1 MRGFWRPG
9 PLLWL
14 GALLGL
20 YLAVPLVA
28 FVVRFVGSNQRGFG
42 EPGLAGALYVSTV
55 CSTIS
60 LSIIALLGIPLAYVL
75 ARSRRRLV
83 GVLGVVVQLPLALPP
98 VMSGILLIYLV
109 GPYTTVGR
117 FFGGNL
123 TNSMAGIV
131 LAQTFVAAPF
141 LVVTARAA
149 FSAVDPGLLDVA
161 ATLGHGELSR
171 FARVAIPVAAAGIR
185 AGLVL
190 AWLRAFGEYG
200 ATVVVAY
207 HPFTLPVY
215 TFNQFSMAGLPTTQA
230 PTALALAAACIVVL
244 VSRARWPRRRA
255 TPLPVPTAPD
265 AVGLPRTM
273 AFDLDARVGTFRV
286 EADWRSASGHM
297 AIVGP
302 SGSGKSTVLRALAG
316 VGEMGAGS
324 VAVGGREISDVAP
337 EDRRVGY
344 VAQGFSLFPHL
355 RVREQLLFAKGASAG
370 EAAYWLD
377 RFGLGGLED
386 RLPRELSGGQ
396 RQRVALAQALCRSP
410 DLLLLD
416 EPFSALDAPVRRD
429 LRAELRSLQRKNGV
443 TTVLVTHDP
452 EEAAV
457 LADEIIV
464 LVEGQVAQAGPRR
477 LVYGRPTSPTVGHLL
492 GVSNVHAGTTT
503 ERGLLLPG
511 GLHVDVP
518 GVDVLGPG
526 VPVWW
531 SIRPERIALGP
542 PDSWELRGDVT
553 DVTDLGSVVD
563 VEVQLADSLVLR
575 ARSFQPVEE
584 GPCSLRL
591 PTEAIDVWPAAPSEG
606 PPRRGDGPATP
617 PGGVTMPGATTPPP
631 A

>member
-1 MRGFWRPG
+1 MRGLWRRG

-14 GALLGL
+14 GALLAL

-28 FVVRFVGSNQRGFG
+28 FVIRFAGSNQRGFG

-55 CSTIS
+55 CATIS
-60 LSIIALLGIPLAYVL
+60 LAIIALLGIPLAYVL

-83 GVLGVVVQLPLALPP
+83 AALGVVVQLPLALPP
-98 VMSGILLIYLV
+98 VMAGILLIYLV
-109 GPYTTVGR
+109 GPYTTLGR
-117 FFGGNL
+117 LFGGNL

-161 ATLGHGELSR
+161 ATLGHSEFSR
-171 FARVAIPVAAAGIR
+171 FARVAVPVAAAGIR

-200 ATVVVAY
+200 ATVVVSY

-215 TFNQFSMAGLPTTQA
+215 TFNQFSLAGLPTTQA
-230 PTALALAAACIVVL
+230 PTALALLAAFVVVV
-244 VSRARWPRRRA
+244 VSRARLPRRRPA
-255 TPLPVPTAPD
+255 PLPTPTPPD
-265 AVGLPRTM
+265 PVGAPRTM
-273 AFDLDARVGTFRV
+273 AFDLHERLGAFRV
-286 EADWRSASGHM
+286 EVGWRSESGHV

-316 VGEMGAGS
+316 VGVGGPGSGS
-324 VAVGGREISDVAP
+324 VTVGGCEISAVPP

-355 RVREQLLFAKGASAG
+355 RVREQLLFAKGASLG
-370 EAAYWLD
+370 EAAHWLH
-377 RFGLGGLED
+377 RFGLDGLED
-386 RLPRELSGGQ
+386 RFPRELSGGQ

-429 LRAELRSLQRKNGV
+429 LRAELRSLQRKSGI
-443 TTVLVTHDP
+443 TTILVTHDP

-464 LVEGQVAQAGPRR
+464 LVDGRVAQAGSRR
-477 LVYGRPTSPTVGHLL
+477 GVYGRPVSPTVGHLL
-492 GVSNVHAGTTT
+492 GVDNVHAGRTAQG
-503 ERGLLLPG
+503 GLLLDQ
-511 GLHVDVP
+511 GLRIVARDVDALGS
-518 GVDVLGPG
+518 GVA
-526 VPVWW
+526 VWW
-531 SIRPERIALGP
+531 SIRPERIELGP
-542 PDSWELRGDVT
+542 AGSGDLHGEVM

-563 VEVQLADSLVLR
+563 VQVRLANGLLLH
-575 ARSFQPVEE
+575 ARTFGAVEE
-584 GPCSLRL
+584 GPCSLRWSD
-591 PTEAIDVWPAAPSEG
+591 EAIDVWPAAPDADAPGEQDRRTPFLD
-606 PPRRGDGPATP
+606 PPINLMT
-617 PGGVTMPGATTPPP
+617 
-631 A
+631 